1 MATRMLQILA
11 GAMREDSRL
20 LIMDDVMEDP
30 PDKFAAM
37 LDFAMLGFGGKE
49 RNLAGW
55 NHVLGKAG
63 LRITSISR
71 GEGEWKT
78 LSVIECVLV

>member
-1 MATRMLQILA
+1 MSINMLRILA
-11 GAMREDSRL
+11 GAMLEDSKL

-30 PDKFAAM
+30 PDLFAAM

-49 RNLAGW
+49 RNLEGW
-55 NHVLGKAG
+55 NRVLGAAG
-63 LRITSISR
+63 LRIASISR

-78 LSVIECVLV
+78 LSVIECVLL